1 MKNDFM
7 KMNLQY
13 FAEEGA
19 NEQEP
24 AEPVSDTNAEEG
36 ANEQESAAPVQSV
49 EDNAKYAAARREA
62 EQQARMQQEAVDNK
76 FRELFGDYTNP
87 VTGQH
92 ISGVN
97 DYLQALEAQKQLEM
111 QDNLRKSGVDP
122 ELLNMA
128 IQSNPIVRKAEEILA
143 NQKEAE
149 QQKMIDSELQEIYA
163 MDASIKSPE
172 DIINMENFE
181 QFRGYVSKGYTFADS
196 FKLANF
202 SKLQQMNSDA
212 ARQAAVN
219 QARGVSHM
227 TSTSSVSAPGDNAVD
242 IPANELSFWQ
252 ECYPNLPMAELK
264 KKYNATL

>member
-7 KMNLQY
+7 KMNLQF

-19 NEQEP
+19 NEQDIADP
-24 AEPVSDTNAEEG
+24 ALDIAEG
-36 ANEQESAAPVQSV
+36 ANDPEPAKPVQSD

-76 FRELFGDYTNP
+76 FRELFGGYTNP
-87 VTGQH
+87 VTGQP

-97 DYLQALEAQKQLEM
+97 DYLQALEAQKQVEM
-111 QDNLRKSGVDP
+111 QDNLRNSGVDP
-122 ELLNMA
+122 DLLNMA
-128 IQSNPIVRKAEEILA
+128 IQSNPIIRQAEEILA
-143 NQKEAE
+143 KQKEAE

-163 MDASIKSPE
+163 LDSTIKSPE

-181 QFRGYVSKGYTFADS
+181 QFRGYVSKGYSFADA

-202 SKLQQMNSDA
+202 SKLQQTNSNA
-212 ARQAAVN
+212 AMQAAIN
-219 QARGVSHM
+219 QAKGTSHM
-227 TSTSSVSAPGDNAVD
+227 TSTQGVASSGESLVD
-242 IPANELSFWQ
+242 IPASELSYWQ
-252 ECYPNLPMAELK
+252 DCYPNLPMAELK

>member
-19 NEQEP
+19 NEQDIADP
-24 AEPVSDTNAEEG
+24 APDIAEG
-36 ANEQESAAPVQSV
+36 ANDPEPAKPVQSD

-62 EQQARMQQEAVDNK
+62 ERQSRMKQEQIDRRFK
-76 FRELFGDYTNP
+76 EQFSGYTNP
-87 VTGQH
+87 LTGQP
-92 ISGVN
+92 IDGVES
-97 DYLQALEAQKQLEM
+97 YLAAIEAQNQLSM
-111 QDNLRKSGVDP
+111 QEQLKNSGVDP
-122 ELLNMA
+122 NLINQV
-128 IQSNPIVRKAEEILA
+128 IQNNPVIRQAEELIA
-143 NQKEAE
+143 KQQEAE

-163 MDASIKSPE
+163 LDSTIKSPE
-172 DIINMENFE
+172 DIIKMDNFE
-181 QFRGYVSKGYTFADS
+181 QFRGYVSKGYSFADA

-212 ARQAAVN
+212 VRQAAVN